1 MRRANAPA
9 SRAKPYINVTP
20 FIDILLVLL
29 IIFMV
34 ITPVRPS
41 RFKALVPQQTPPAD
55 NLEPHPWTLVV
66 AVDHERRLSLNT
78 QPGFGSIDEPA
89 RLVAELT
96 RVFRERRENGAQR
109 ILSPSSAGTPP
120 GDLVERTVFIKAPRA
135 LPYGE
140 VARVIDAVR
149 DAGASPVGLQ
159 IDDLN

>member
-1 MRRANAPA
+1 MTHAAAPA
-9 SRAKPYINVTP
+9 NRAKPYINVTP

-41 RFKALVPQQTPPAD
+41 RFKALVPEQTPPVP
-55 NLEPHPWTLVV
+55 NPTPNPTTLVV

-78 QPGFGSIDEPA
+78 QPGFGSIDDPSS
-89 RLVAELT
+89 LIAELT
-96 RVFRERRENGAQR
+96 RVFRERRENGAR
-109 ILSPSSAGTPP
+109 RMLSPGAANSSP
-120 GDLVERTVFIKAPRA
+120 DELVERTVFIKAPRA
-135 LPYGE
+135 LRYGE

-149 DAGASPVGLQ
+149 DAGATPVGLQ